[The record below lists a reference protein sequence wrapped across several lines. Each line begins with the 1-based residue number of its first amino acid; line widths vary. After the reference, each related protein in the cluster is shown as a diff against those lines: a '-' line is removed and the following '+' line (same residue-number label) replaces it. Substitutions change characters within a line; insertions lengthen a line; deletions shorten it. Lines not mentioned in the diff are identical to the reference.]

1 MDIMIPYL
9 GRITRLQL
17 ESKGAFHIAGL
28 KDANIQKIEL
38 EKRQQRE
45 VEKRKKA
52 AESMS
57 DKDQAAVKEDDDSD
71 KHLDTWA

>member
-9 GRITRLQL
+9 GQITRLKV

-28 KDANIQKIEL
+28 KDSNVAKL
-38 EKRQQRE
+38 ER
-45 VEKRKKA
+45 EKRKKSA
-52 AESMS
+52 YVRNKMVNKTASKS
-57 DKDQAAVKEDDDSD
+57 DGKKDVLDEEDA

>member
-9 GRITRLQL
+9 GQITRLQI

-28 KDANIQKIEL
+28 KDSNAQRIER
-38 EKRQQRE
+38 EKRRKRE
-45 VEKRKKA
+45 LVQKEILQGKKPK
-52 AESMS
+52 S
-57 DKDQAAVKEDDDSD
+57 DGTAITEDENGE